1 MKENY
6 DYQQDNGDYEE
17 IISEK
22 SLLFSFSG
30 YIFLAIAIGLT
41 LFIAYLFFITGFED
55 DFPVSRLFWLMGLG
69 TITLFLFKGLTVI
82 APNQAV
88 VATFLGTYMG
98 SMKKSGLQFINPLYS
113 KQKISLR
120 ARNLNGQTLKVND
133 KAGNPIEIAAVIVWQ
148 VEDTARASFEVDSYE
163 MFVHIQSEA
172 AVRNLASSY
181 AYDHS
186 EDEQAELT
194 LRDSTGEINNKLE
207 HELNERL
214 SRAGVHVSE
223 ARISHLAYSPEI
235 AMAMLQRQQ
244 AAAIVSAR
252 RQIVDGAVGM
262 VEMALTKLK
271 EDNIAHFDD
280 KEKTQLVSNLL
291 VVLCAEN
298 NVTPTVNMNN

>member
-1 MKENY
+1 MSENY
-6 DYQQDNGDYEE
+6 DNYEE

-30 YIFLAIAIGLT
+30 YIFLAIALVLI
-41 LFIAYLFFITGFED
+41 LFIAYLFFTTDFEIG
-55 DFPVSRLFWLMGLG
+55 FPVSRLFFMMGLG
-69 TITLFLFKGLTVI
+69 VITLFLFKGLTVI

-98 SMKKSGLQFINPLYS
+98 SMKKSGLQFINPFYS

-120 ARNLNGQTLKVND
+120 ARNLNGQMLKVND

-186 EDEQAELT
+186 EDENAELT

-262 VEMALTKLK
+262 VEMALTKLSD
-271 EDNIAHFDD
+271 ENIAHFDD

-298 NVTPTVNMNN
+298 NVTPTVNMNA

>member
-1 MKENY
+1 M
-6 DYQQDNGDYEE
+6 QDNYENYEE

-30 YIFLAIAIGLT
+30 YIFLAIALVLV
-41 LFIAYLFFITGFED
+41 LFIAYLFFTTNLEGD
-55 DFPVSRLFWLMGLG
+55 AFPVSRLFFMMGLG
-69 TITLFLFKGLTVI
+69 VTTLFLFKGLTVI

-120 ARNLNGQTLKVND
+120 ARNLNGQMLKVND

-186 EDEQAELT
+186 EDETAELT

-214 SRAGVHVSE
+214 SRAGVFVSE

-262 VEMALTKLK
+262 VEMALTKLSN
-271 EDNIAHFDD
+271 ENIAHFDD

-298 NVTPTVNMNN
+298 NVTPTVNMNS

>member
-1 MKENY
+1 MSDNY
-6 DYQQDNGDYEE
+6 DDYEE

-30 YIFLAIAIGLT
+30 YIFLAIAIFLIVTIG
-41 LFIAYLFFITGFED
+41 YLFLTSGTVGF
-55 DFPVSRLFWLMGLG
+55 LMIILG
-69 TITLFLFKGLTVI
+69 VISLFLFKGLTVI

-98 SMKKSGLQFINPLYS
+98 SMKKSGLQFINPFYS

-120 ARNLNGQTLKVND
+120 ARNLNGQMLKVND

-163 MFVHIQSEA
+163 LFVHIQSEA

-186 EDEQAELT
+186 EDENAELT

-207 HELNERL
+207 QELNERL
-214 SRAGVHVSE
+214 ARAGVHVSE

-262 VEMALTKLK
+262 VEMALTKLSD
-271 EDNIAHFDD
+271 ENIAHFDD